1 MKAWI
6 KLDSL
11 TSWLLSVDWRCSMG
25 KTICQNGPHDQA
37 EPCLI
42 YSIYHL
48 LCCWCGSALLEHES
62 CNDGDGK
69 KSTASTRLES
79 SVFTFLQMLTCFCTF
94 KNHILANTTIVQ
106 IQFWLFMIS
115 GHVWRS
121 LHHNPPPVSC
131 EQVSAANSEAF
142 CFGSKGLFHSVPV
155 SWALPRCFLIFWN
168 ENKGQ
173 QEWIFHITIKW
184 TIYQRQA
191 WNWSLELI
199 HNESIYQVHCRVY
212 LCKFKCCTREWSD
225 CLEAFTLYRMQE

>member
-25 KTICQNGPHDQA
+25 KTICQNGTHDQA

-42 YSIYHL
+42 CSIYHL

-94 KNHILANTTIVQ
+94 KHHILANTTIVQ

-115 GHVWRS
+115 GHVWRFPS
-121 LHHNPPPVSC
+121 SQIPPLAHANKSP
-131 EQVSAANSEAF
+131 QQIPKRSA
-142 CFGSKGLFHSVPV
+142 L
-155 SWALPRCFLIFWN
+155 
-168 ENKGQ
+168 GQ
-173 QEWIFHITIKW
+173 K
-184 TIYQRQA
+184 A
-191 WNWSLELI
+191 
-199 HNESIYQVHCRVY
+199 C
-212 LCKFKCCTREWSD
+212 
-225 CLEAFTLYRMQE
+225 FTLYLFHGLCLAVFWYSEMKIRANKNEYFILQ